1 MEHIPKCV
9 GGGEGID
16 GLCELVAVAVVFRG
30 VAVGGGDPVGPGG
43 GGRGGGVADM
53 ILVVRA
59 ARVFCEIGT
68 GGKSLESRV
77 GGEVIIARSGIK

>member
-43 GGRGGGVADM
+43 GGRGGV
-53 ILVVRA
+53 LR
-59 ARVFCEIGT
+59 T
-68 GGKSLESRV
+68 
-77 GGEVIIARSGIK
+77 

>member
-30 VAVGGGDPVGPGG
+30 VAVGGGDLGGPGG
-43 GGRGGGVADM
+43 GGGRGTSVADM
-53 ILVVRA
+53 ISDPEWRGCKVV
-59 ARVFCEIGT
+59 
-68 GGKSLESRV
+68 K
-77 GGEVIIARSGIK
+77 EVRGLLREAK

>member
-43 GGRGGGVADM
+43 GGMGGGCCGHGFGDK
-53 ILVVRA
+53 
-59 ARVFCEIGT
+59 
-68 GGKSLESRV
+68 GGQGFL
-77 GGEVIIARSGIK
+77 